1 MRAIRQLAPGGPAS
15 LGYETSSRWP
25 SAMRGVVASALV
37 VLVCFTT
44 AWVADEDSATV
55 LWTERQAE
63 SIASIRGMPV
73 HDAECRGL
81 GAGEEAEYKRF
92 DCMAGGRAP
101 WQTYD
106 TVAVSY
112 VLHPLAEYDG
122 PRSRHRVTRVRF
134 VGGPGVP

>member
-1 MRAIRQLAPGGPAS
+1 MPRAL
-15 LGYETSSRWP
+15 L
-25 SAMRGVVASALV
+25 SALL
-37 VLVCFTT
+37 VLVCFTS
-44 AWVADEDSATV
+44 ACVADDDSTAV

-63 SIASIRGMPV
+63 SIASVRGMPV

-81 GAGEEAEYKRF
+81 GAGSEAEHERF
-92 DCMAGGRAP
+92 NCVAGARAP

-122 PRSRHRVTRVRF
+122 RRSRHRLTKVRF